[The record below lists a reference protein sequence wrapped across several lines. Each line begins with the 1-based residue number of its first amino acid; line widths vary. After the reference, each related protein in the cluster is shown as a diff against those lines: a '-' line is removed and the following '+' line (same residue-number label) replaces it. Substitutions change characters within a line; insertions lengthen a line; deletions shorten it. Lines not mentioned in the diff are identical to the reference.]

1 MFTAALFTIAK
12 IWKKP
17 KCPWKYEWVKKC
29 DICISQMKYPHT
41 VEYYILYY
49 IHNIYNIYYG

>member
-12 IWKKP
+12 MWKKP

-41 VEYYILYY
+41 VEYYILHY
-49 IHNIYNIYYG
+49 IYNIYYG